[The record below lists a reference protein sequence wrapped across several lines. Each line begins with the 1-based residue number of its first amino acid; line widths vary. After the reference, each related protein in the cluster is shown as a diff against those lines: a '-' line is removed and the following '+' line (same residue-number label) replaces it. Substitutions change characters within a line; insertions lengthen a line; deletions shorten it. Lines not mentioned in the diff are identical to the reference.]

1 MTNQILERW
10 DDIPD
15 ILEAEVCREKRV
27 EETKNTI
34 HGGATILMTMMVV
47 VLCLFSFPFLKERT
61 CGACDCWKVGSVTD
75 WIQILPSRVC
85 RPKGK
90 KKKKKLENL
99 LRWFFFYFLLL
110 LSFPSFHYSSRPP
123 LYQQQQQQSRPP
135 VVYILSVARANRQH
149 APFWKGK
156 NVLRAITSLFS
167 RRIIH
172 SRLPLFHSLFSVKEI
187 N

>member
-1 MTNQILERW
+1 
-10 DDIPD
+10 
-15 ILEAEVCREKRV
+15 
-27 EETKNTI
+27 
-34 HGGATILMTMMVV
+34 MVV
-47 VLCLFSFPFLKERT
+47 VLCRIFFSLFEGENVWSLWLLESWLRHWLNTNPPLPCLSTERKEEEEE
-61 CGACDCWKVGSVTD
+61 
-75 WIQILPSRVC
+75 I
-85 RPKGK
+85 GK
-90 KKKKKLENL
+90 PAQVV
-99 LRWFFFYFLLL
+99 FFFYFLLLLLLL

-123 LYQQQQQQSRPP
+123 LYQQQQQQQQSRPP